1 MSNVTVL
8 GLGAMGERVAGRLA
22 AAGHAVTVWN
32 RSSAAATRVAGAIGA
47 TTASSPAAAVT
58 DADVVLCMVADD
70 GASRDV
76 WLGDDGALD
85 AVRTDA
91 VAVEASTVSVQW
103 SRELAEHA
111 AAADVDVLTAPVV
124 GSRPQAE
131 AGALFSL
138 VGGDTEVLRRV
149 EPVLGAYSGTVR
161 HVGRPEDA
169 AVMKLAI
176 NAVFGVQVAA
186 YAEAV
191 GVVARAGI
199 DESTAIEVFTGL
211 PITGPGLQRALG
223 LFAARDFA
231 PNFPIRLVAK
241 DFGYVEQ
248 MSDGVSTEILDA
260 AASVFRDAANT
271 DDADLDITGIA
282 RALLAQWE
290 C

>member
-1 MSNVTVL
+1 MSVVTIL

-22 AAGHAVTVWN
+22 TAGHAVTVWN
-32 RSSAAATRVAGAIGA
+32 RSPAVTTRVAGSIGA
-47 TTASSPAAAVT
+47 AAAPSPAGAVT
-58 DADVVLCMVADD
+58 EAEVVVCMVADD
-70 GASRDV
+70 RASRDV
-76 WLGDDGALD
+76 WLGDDGALG
-85 AVRTDA
+85 AVRAGAA
-91 VAVEASTVSVQW
+91 VVEASTVSARW

-111 AAADVDVLTAPVV
+111 AAAQVDLLTAPVV

-138 VGGDTEVLRRV
+138 VGGDPEVLGRV
-149 EPVLGAYSGTVR
+149 ESVLAAYSGTVR

-191 GVVARAGI
+191 GVATRAGI
-199 DESTAIEVFTGL
+199 DESTAIEVLTGL

-231 PNFPIRLVAK
+231 PNFPIHLVAK
-241 DFGYVEQ
+241 DFGYVGQ
-248 MSDGVSTEILDA
+248 LSNGVSTQVLDA
-260 AASVFRDAANT
+260 AANVFRDAANT

-282 RALLAQWE
+282 RSLLPPHR
-290 C
+290 